1 MNKIEFNIILNCEKG
16 LNGFN
21 KRPIQIEAT
30 LNKQKELF
38 STHVLINTEQWDKNK
53 SLIINHPNAELLN
66 RMIQEFVLHLE
77 TMELNYWKR
86 GTPIGLK
93 ELKNII
99 ENSSETSFE
108 CNFIDFARKNIEY
121 STKRKTSTK
130 KNLLTTLNLLSDY
143 RQDITIEQLDY
154 SFITEFENYLLKN
167 NYKINTIAKHL
178 RHIRCLYN
186 DAVKKGLTIVE
197 KSPFKHYS
205 IKTDKTK
212 YSFLL
217 PEELVCLESLIL
229 EGKNKKYSHSLD
241 AFLFCCYTGL
251 RYSDFVSLSDD
262 NFIKIDNVTWII
274 LRTKKTDTEVRLP
287 LNILFNGKALSILK
301 KYKNKY
307 EYFFK
312 IKSNSFL
319 DKDLIKIAK
328 LAGINKHFSF
338 HSARHTNATLLIYK
352 GVNITTVQKLLGH
365 KNIKTTQ
372 IYTDIIPETI
382 INDLKRH
389 K

>member
-16 LNGFN
+16 LNSLN
-21 KRPIQIEAT
+21 KQPIQIEAM
-30 LNKQKELF
+30 LNNQKELF
-38 STHVLINTEQWDKNK
+38 NTHILISTEQWDKNK

-93 ELKNII
+93 ELKQVI
-99 ENSSETSFE
+99 ENSSSETIE
-108 CNFIDFARKNIEY
+108 CNFINFARKDIES
-121 STKRKTSTK
+121 STKRKISTK
-130 KNLLTTLNLLSDY
+130 KNLLTTLNLLSEY
-143 RQDITIEQLDY
+143 RSDITIDQLDY
-154 SFITEFENYLLKN
+154 TFVTEFENHLLKN

-186 DAVKKGLTIVE
+186 DAVKKGLTIAE

-205 IKTDKTK
+205 IRTDRTQ

-217 PEELVCLESLIL
+217 PEELVCLESLNL
-229 EGKNKKYSHSLD
+229 EGKNKRYSHSLD

-251 RYSDFVSLSDD
+251 RYSDFISLSND

-274 LRTKKTDTEVRLP
+274 LRTQKTGTEVRLP

-312 IKSNSFL
+312 IKSNSFI